1 MEIGRKMN
9 EREKGRK
16 EDRKKEGRREGGS
29 KGRRKGKGKKE
40 GTLVLGGMEN
50 LIMLPSICFL
60 FLRKCVPARRK
71 KYSGVVLID
80 R

>member
-1 MEIGRKMN
+1 MEIRRKMN
-9 EREKGRK
+9 EREQGRK

-50 LIMLPSICFL
+50 LIYSLWLP
-60 FLRKCVPARRK
+60 FLRSRFN
-71 KYSGVVLID
+71 LL
-80 R
+80 